1 MIYPTIV
8 CNLKIGSL
16 LQTIYINNNGETKE
30 VKVPFEEVPN
40 ILLEQD
46 IYDICFRGNADFA
59 KKIEE
64 KTKEAELHKY
74 NKTIRRFHYF

>member
-8 CNLKIGSL
+8 CNLKIGCL
-16 LQTIYINNNGETKE
+16 LQNIYINNNGETKE
-30 VKVPFEEVPN
+30 IKATFDQIPEK
-40 ILLEQD
+40 LLEQD
-46 IYDICFRGNADFA
+46 IYDICFRGNKEYA

-64 KTKEAELHKY
+64 KVKEKELYKF